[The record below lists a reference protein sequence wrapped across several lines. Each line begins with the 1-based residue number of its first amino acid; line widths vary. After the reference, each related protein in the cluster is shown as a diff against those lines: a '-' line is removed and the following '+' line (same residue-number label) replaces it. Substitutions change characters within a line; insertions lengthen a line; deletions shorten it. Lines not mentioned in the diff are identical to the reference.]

1 MESKEPRKVKMH
13 VLKLKDDYYDA
24 VMNGNKSA
32 ELRINDRDFRCGDLV
47 HFTDVDGYEF
57 PHSALRDIFE
67 KPNLFV
73 ITHVLDVSKVIAIQ
87 QDKYVILSIKRL

>member
-1 MESKEPRKVKMH
+1 MKSMEPRRVKMH
-13 VLKLKDDYYDA
+13 ILKLKNNYYDA

-32 ELRINDRDFRCGDLV
+32 ELRVNDRDFNCGDLI

-57 PHSALRDIFE
+57 PDSTLRDIFE

-73 ITHVLDVSKVIAIQ
+73 ITHVLDVSEVLKDMK
-87 QDKYVILSIKRL
+87 DKYVMLSIKRL